1 MKAKM
6 AERHQQTDKRMT
18 ATHRQSPPTKRAPQQ
33 QRAIERIDAI
43 LAATETV
50 LAEDGYDGLTMV
62 KVAIKAGITHT
73 SIYHYFPSIEAILTT
88 LISRLM
94 HDFDAQ
100 VTDNLAQADSPHS
113 LIEAVLK
120 SLQLGFDTYRSMP
133 VARGLWAA
141 TRYLPTLRKI
151 DDEDT
156 ARNSLRFSERL
167 QQLAPGCDPDA
178 THICM
183 LLAGSL
189 AVPTYETALALPEPL
204 QELAIEEFLGMI
216 RTRLEQLI
224 INTER
229 TAS

>member
-1 MKAKM
+1 M

-43 LAATETV
+43 LAATETA

-62 KVAIKAGITHT
+62 KIAACAGITHT
-73 SIYHYFPSIEAILTT
+73 SIYHYFPSVEAILAA

-94 HDFDAQ
+94 DDFDAQ
-100 VTDNLAQADSPHS
+100 VTANLTRADSPRS
-113 LIEAVLK
+113 LVEAVLK
-120 SLQLGFDTYRSMP
+120 SLQLGFDTYRSTP

-156 ARNSLRFSERL
+156 ARNAQMFCDRML
-167 QQLAPGCDPDA
+167 QLEPGLDREAIHLCF
-178 THICM
+178 
-183 LLAGSL
+183 LLAGTL
-189 AVPTYETALALPEPL
+189 AVPTFEMALALPEPL

-216 RTRLEQLI
+216 RMRLEQLVS
-224 INTER
+224 NTE
-229 TAS
+229 